1 SPSCARRRI
10 VFTASWVLKSNTS
23 PSRTCCSTRRNR
35 TQPSRPVTKPSSSS
49 IERTAEAKEN
59 LLERIQAESR
69 AIDGERHHYGCLVLG
84 GALCGCACRVRRS
97 SRRIEGTACAARAA
111 C

>member
-1 SPSCARRRI
+1 
-10 VFTASWVLKSNTS
+10 
-23 PSRTCCSTRRNR
+23 
-35 TQPSRPVTKPSSSS
+35 
-49 IERTAEAKEN
+49 AEAKEN

-111 C
+111 CARCLRERLSREMADAARMRALRSASPVCTSRGRMPADERGVRRRVQL